1 VSWNIVDLTSED
13 QGERLRERP
22 AARARYPA
30 LFRHYERFWGMPGAA
45 YGPYPEGQIRDQA
58 ALVRSRL
65 PQIAARLAVAGLD
78 DPVTVVLL
86 VGQGTTNGH
95 AFWDPDAQS
104 FVVWLPVEAY
114 ATPLQVDVFV
124 THEVLHGLHY
134 TRQPALYFHTE
145 AEQHHVGR
153 QILTEGVATWGART
167 LLGLD
172 DLTALWADYVPRAF
186 AQKWY
191 RQCQHREP
199 EMAHRVLADWDSSPE
214 TNDWFAMWDEA
225 DVTRYRGGY
234 YLGLRAVETMQ
245 RGHALDLPAL
255 LNLDATTLA
264 AAIRTAL
271 AALAEPR

>member
-1 VSWNIVDLTSED
+1 MPWQILDLVPD
-13 QGERLRERP
+13 YLRWQGDP
-22 AARARYPA
+22 DAYRARYPA
-30 LFRHYERFWGMPGAA
+30 LFQHYERFWGMPGAA
-45 YGPYPEGQIRDQA
+45 YGPYPEHQIRDQA

-65 PQIAARLAVAGLD
+65 PQIAARLAAAGLD

-95 AFWDPDAQS
+95 AFWDPDAQA

-134 TRQPALYFHTE
+134 TRQPALYFRTE

-153 QILTEGVATWGART
+153 QLLTEGVATWGTRA

-172 DLTALWADYVPRAF
+172 DLTALWADYVPPDFARA
-186 AQKWY
+186 WY
-191 RQCQHREP
+191 DQCRRREP
-199 EMAHRVLADWDSSPE
+199 EMARRALAAWDTSPE
-214 TNDWFAMWDEA
+214 TNDWFAMWDET

-234 YLGLRAVETMQ
+234 YLGLRAIDAVQQ
-245 RGHALDLPAL
+245 RLGLDLPAL
-255 LNLDATTLA
+255 LAMETPRLRQAVQ
-264 AAIRTAL
+264 
-271 AALAEPR
+271 AALRGLANPA